1 MADNVKKVDTNK
13 ILTVALSDIFVDP
26 SWNTR
31 SAFGEGEGSG
41 GEDGENDYESLKAS
55 IAMRGQDMPV
65 DVRVN
70 PGKTKHTYALVAG
83 FRRFKA
89 ISDLA
94 EQAGN
99 KTPTIRAVVHNFG
112 TEAEAIEFNVRENTA
127 RQDLSAP
134 DTVYGV
140 ARLLKSKSGV
150 TDSELAQ
157 SLGFSQPYIS
167 KIHRVIDKVSAKTL
181 GDWRDRVGLKPT
193 LDQMHSLVKIED
205 KQEQAKAYEEMVR
218 GKEEGG
224 KKGGRNA
231 WIENTKKKAHDVGYF
246 LGSLQRA
253 GVIAVP
259 DEDRSF
265 YDQLDVF
272 VKVKAEANDKQRMA
286 FSDALHAGY
295 LQALEED
302 ETPAETEKPAKKT
315 KESKANGAET
325 SAN

>member
-1 MADNVKKVDTNK
+1 MADIKVDANK
-13 ILTVALSDIFVDP
+13 ILTIPLSDIFVDP

-31 SAFGEGEGSG
+31 SSFGEGEGSG
-41 GEDGENDYESLKAS
+41 GEDGENDFESLKAS
-55 IAMRGQDMPV
+55 IAMRGQDIPV
-65 DVRVN
+65 DVRPN
-70 PGKTKHTYALVAG
+70 PGKTKHPYALVAG

-94 EQAGN
+94 EKAGN
-99 KTPTIRAVVHNFG
+99 KTPSIRAVAHNFA

-140 ARLLKSKSGV
+140 ARLLKSKPGV

-167 KIHRVIDKVSAKTL
+167 KIHRVIDKVGPKVLA
-181 GDWRDRVGLKPT
+181 DWRDRVGLKPT
-193 LDQMHSLVKIED
+193 LEQMHSLIKIED
-205 KQEQAKAYEEMVR
+205 KGEQAAAYEEMVR
-218 GKEEGG
+218 GKEDGG

-272 VKVKAEANDKQRMA
+272 VKVKGEATDKQRMA

-302 ETPAETEKPAKKT
+302 EKPEATAEEKPAKKG
-315 KESKANGAET
+315 KKAKANGAET